1 MNEDIHDHHHYSM
14 HRLVVYHRRSSLVI
28 ITTFILNPN
37 TLPHAAAFSAIPTVL
52 ISTAIP
58 RKTKTGTIRVSVSVN
73 VSATTSKSASD
84 NKDDNKKDININM
97 VKTYTRPGVEAA
109 VRLSKLK
116 LPKTTSTDC
125 DDTDAKDNKSNASI
139 LVWENIEN
147 QYQDMLYEKNG
158 IGLQNLD
165 DACEK
170 LVSIWSKRG
179 ATSIDDD
186 VDGNNNDEGEGEGEG
201 KSDGDGDGNLD
212 SDSLARAYCT
222 YEELE
227 TVLKWKFSKGKSR
240 PLWKHLRSNSDKSV
254 RDASAKAFSILSP
267 SSVPVQETTDTSAS
281 ASASSKDIDSKLK
294 KAIEQFAILKGIGPA
309 SATAFLSLFR
319 PDLCIFM
326 DDEVIECL
334 YPGKRAYSIKI
345 YLEINAK
352 CRSLAKGL
360 GEGWTVRRVGKALW
374 TAAKVSI
381 CENRSDLTLALDADE
396 TENEDDN
403 DSDDAFKVR
412 VAGKPNNGVG
422 TNNRSKDEISIA
434 DSARRRS
441 KRRKR

>member
-1 MNEDIHDHHHYSM
+1 M
-14 HRLVVYHRRSSLVI
+14 HRLVRHRRRSLLI
-28 ITTFILNPN
+28 LTTFILNPN
-37 TLPHAAAFSAIPTVL
+37 TLPHAAAFSATPTVL

-58 RKTKTGTIRVSVSVN
+58 RKTKTGTTRVSVSVSVS

-84 NKDDNKKDININM
+84 NKDDNKKDINIKM

-116 LPKTTSTDC
+116 PQKSTSTDC

-147 QYQDMLYEKNG
+147 QYQDMLYEKHG
-158 IGLQNLD
+158 IELQNLD
-165 DACEK
+165 DVCEK

-179 ATSIDDD
+179 AASIDDD
-186 VDGNNNDEGEGEGEG
+186 VDGNNNDEGEGDG

-212 SDSLARAYCT
+212 SDSSARAYCT

-281 ASASSKDIDSKLK
+281 ASASASAFASASSKDIDSKLK

-309 SATAFLSLFR
+309 SATAFLSLYR

-334 YPGKRAYSIKI
+334 YPGKRAYTIKI

-396 TENEDDN
+396 NENGDDN
-403 DSDDAFKVR
+403 DSDDAFK